1 MINNPTITL
10 CVLAYNRP
18 KDLENTIRSFLWQT
32 YKNSEMIIIDDKS
45 PQDLRKV
52 VSKWSKN
59 DKRIRYIR
67 NKKNLGFAKNF
78 YQSFAHCRG
87 KYVVY
92 LGDDDVLINK
102 NVFEEYL
109 KVFKNDKVGM
119 VRSRQ
124 VIFVDGKVYQAAG
137 LGTGSETNFYKNTL
151 ETFNNLLLSTTSISG
166 LAFLN
171 NSKLNSIIYSQE
183 TVYPQVDLVARMSL
197 FYASVQINKYLIG
210 VGRGSNQLNPL
221 TYSLS
226 GRESNMMDDVSSIY
240 DGISRLAKRNKK
252 KIMSKNLFMK
262 KTASFVPIFL
272 PYNIL
277 IYGNKNTIM
286 FIRKMIKYD
295 KNILIN
301 PFLVSSLF
309 FLLLP
314 KAWIKFLLRIINL
327 LKLNYLMNEDTRKN
341 INAELRAILSS
352 KGVSI

>member
-18 KDLENTIRSFLWQT
+18 KDLENTIRSFLWQA
-32 YKNSEMIIIDDKS
+32 YKNSEMVIIDDKS

-52 VSKWSKN
+52 VSKWSKK

-87 KYVVY
+87 KYVIY

-109 KVFKNDKVGM
+109 QVFKNDKVGV

-171 NSKLNSIIYSQE
+171 NSKLNSIVFSQE

-221 TYSLS
+221 IYDLS
-226 GRESNMMDDVSSIY
+226 GKESNMMDDVSSIY
-240 DGISRLAKRNKK
+240 DGISKLAKRNKK

-272 PYNIL
+272 PYNTL
-277 IYGNKNTIM
+277 IYGKKSTVN
-286 FIRKMIKYD
+286 FITKIFKYD
-295 KNILIN
+295 NSILFNPLLVASFLFLALPRSIISLVLILIN
-301 PFLVSSLF
+301 
-309 FLLLP
+309 
-314 KAWIKFLLRIINL
+314 KIKLSMSISGKDADSIN
-327 LKLNYLMNEDTRKN
+327 K
-341 INAELRAILSS
+341 ILSS
-352 KGVSI
+352 LLSI